1 MRSRT
6 KQIRK
11 FGRRVYRTAYDR
23 FELLRGTKNDRVGL
37 RGSTAEL
44 VARQHGPSGYN
55 RLDLIVLYLAIQEA
69 RGESEGNIA
78 LLEKLVQRDPGRRK
92 ADRAVLEFLKR
103 DTLSNGVFIP
113 NNLLIDSDLSLIGA
127 VAPLALAVAHGET
140 ELPVEIKRPHRGQC
154 YDLQWFRTRGFAP
167 PEIEAIEAGRAEIF
181 QKLGFLPLPWDT
193 RSRIEEELRRFLPK
207 GETLHGRGN
216 FYQTCE
222 ELLIGGQRPTA
233 LRFRAYNLNSVLKPT
248 DRVLDIGC
256 NCGFFALLVS
266 RYVQRV
272 DGFDISPQFISIA
285 SAAQRHLGRENCR
298 FTTSSFQDF
307 TVTEPYD
314 VIFSFAVHHWIGMP
328 MAEYAAR
335 LRQMLKPGG
344 LVLVESQDLGGQD
357 KDWDEKLR
365 ALYGAGFAE
374 VHSGTLCDDGLLTRR
389 HVLLRDDRVSS

>member
-1 MRSRT
+1 MRSKT
-6 KQIRK
+6 MQVLK
-11 FGRRVYRTAYDR
+11 FGKRVYRTAQ
-23 FELLRGTKNDRVGL
+23 LLRDTGASRVGL

-55 RLDLIVLYLAIQEA
+55 RMDLVVMYLAIQEA
-69 RGESEGNIA
+69 RGEGEGKIA
-78 LLEKLVQRDPGRRK
+78 LLEKLVQRDPARRK
-92 ADRAVLEFLKR
+92 ADSAILEFLKR
-103 DTLSNGVFIP
+103 DTLSNGLFIP
-113 NNLLIDSDLSLIGA
+113 NNLLIDSGMSLVA
-127 VAPLALAVAHGET
+127 SVAPLAMAVSHGDT
-140 ELPVEIKRPHRGQC
+140 EIPVEIRRRHRGQC
-154 YDLQWFRTRGFAP
+154 YDLQWFRTHGFAP
-167 PEIEAIEAGRAEIF
+167 VEIEAIEAARTEVF
-181 QKLGFLPLPWDT
+181 QKLGFLPLPWET
-193 RSRIEEELRRFLPK
+193 RSRIEKELRRFLPE
-207 GETLHGRGN
+207 GETLHGRGD

-233 LRFRAYNLNSVLKPT
+233 LRFRAYNLNSVLKAT

-266 RYVQRV
+266 RYVQTV
-272 DGFDISPQFISIA
+272 DGFDISPRFISIA

-298 FTTSSFQDF
+298 FTTSSFQNF
-307 TVTEPYD
+307 TVREPYD

-365 ALYGAGFAE
+365 ALHGAGFAE
-374 VHSGTLCDDGLLTRR
+374 VRSGTLCDDGRLTRR